1 MPQRRGRPVNS
12 RSLCQWAYR
21 AGTPVPESGPR
32 DHTIPARARDL
43 SIMTPDFFVS
53 RMDVIEASREP

>member
-1 MPQRRGRPVNS
+1 VNS